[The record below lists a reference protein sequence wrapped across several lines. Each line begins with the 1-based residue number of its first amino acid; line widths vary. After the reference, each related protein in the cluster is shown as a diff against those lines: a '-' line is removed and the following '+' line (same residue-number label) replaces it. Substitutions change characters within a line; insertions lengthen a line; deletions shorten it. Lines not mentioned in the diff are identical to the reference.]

1 MTRREVFERLLIA
14 SAAAGAHGCASRRTQ
29 VVSARSLPHLKFPP
43 VHVSADRVTRTTV
56 GFRPFRPSG
65 FVLGTEKL
73 DSKLL
78 VHNYGHGGGG
88 MTLSWGTAD
97 LAVQMAA
104 ESGAREFAVLGAGG
118 VGLATARLLQRRG
131 AQVTIY
137 AKSLPPD
144 TTSNKSGAQW
154 WPVSVFD
161 RDKLTPAFRDVFL
174 RAARL
179 SYGHYQTMIGEE
191 YGIRWVRNYLL
202 TDEPPLEG
210 LLLGKESPMRDL
222 YPELRDLRQDEH
234 PFASRHVRQFD
245 TMMIEPPI
253 YLNAMLRDFRIAGG
267 KVVVGELRTKQE
279 IAGLPEPVVM
289 NCTGL
294 GSRELV
300 GDQELTPIKGQL
312 SVLLPQPEIDY
323 TVLQERFYMF
333 PRRDGIL
340 LGGTFE
346 RGVSDPEPNREAEK
360 SVIEAHQRIFA
371 PLARG

>member
-1 MTRREVFERLLIA
+1 MTRREVFERLLVA
-14 SAAAGAHGCASRRTQ
+14 SATAGAHGCASRRSPVAT
-29 VVSARSLPHLKFPP
+29 ARILPDRRFPP

-97 LAVQMAA
+97 LAVQMGT

-118 VGLATARLLQRRG
+118 VGLATAQLLQRRG
-131 AQVTIY
+131 GRVTIY
-137 AKSLPPD
+137 AKALPPE

-161 RDKLTPAFRDVFL
+161 RDKLTPEFREVFL

-179 SYGHYQTMIGEE
+179 SYGHFQTMIGDE

-210 LLLGKESPMRDL
+210 LLLGKES
-222 YPELRDLRQDEH
+222 
-234 PFASRHVRQFD
+234 
-245 TMMIEPPI
+245 
-253 YLNAMLRDFRIAGG
+253 
-267 KVVVGELRTKQE
+267 
-279 IAGLPEPVVM
+279 
-289 NCTGL
+289 
-294 GSRELV
+294 
-300 GDQELTPIKGQL
+300 
-312 SVLLPQPEIDY
+312 
-323 TVLQERFYMF
+323 
-333 PRRDGIL
+333 
-340 LGGTFE
+340 
-346 RGVSDPEPNREAEK
+346 
-360 SVIEAHQRIFA
+360 
-371 PLARG
+371 

>member
-29 VVSARSLPHLKFPP
+29 VAAARGLPHRQFPP

-97 LAVQMAA
+97 LAVQMGS
-104 ESGAREFAVLGAGG
+104 ETGAREFAVLGAGG

-131 AQVTIY
+131 GRVTIY
-137 AKSLPPD
+137 AKALPPD

-161 RDKLTPAFRDVFL
+161 RDKLTPEFREVFL

-179 SYGHYQTMIGEE
+179 SYGHFQTMIGDE

-222 YPELRDLRQDEH
+222 YPELRDLR
-234 PFASRHVRQFD
+234 S
-245 TMMIEPPI
+245 
-253 YLNAMLRDFRIAGG
+253 G
-267 KVVVGELRTKQE
+267 
-279 IAGLPEPVVM
+279 
-289 NCTGL
+289 
-294 GSRELV
+294 
-300 GDQELTPIKGQL
+300 
-312 SVLLPQPEIDY
+312 
-323 TVLQERFYMF
+323 
-333 PRRDGIL
+333 
-340 LGGTFE
+340 
-346 RGVSDPEPNREAEK
+346 
-360 SVIEAHQRIFA
+360 
-371 PLARG
+371 